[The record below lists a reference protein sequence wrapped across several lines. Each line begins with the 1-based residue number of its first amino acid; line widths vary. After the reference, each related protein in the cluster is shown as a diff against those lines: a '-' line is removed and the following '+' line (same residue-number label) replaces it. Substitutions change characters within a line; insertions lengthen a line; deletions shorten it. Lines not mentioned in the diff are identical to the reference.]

1 MSNDASAT
9 QYHGQKR
16 SSNEGLDDDVMRSM
30 ARKRKS
36 AQPTLK
42 DTAQQCSECD
52 KVFKRPC
59 DLTYGAVFRVQ
70 ISYRANFASSKH
82 EKTHSR
88 PWKCLESSCKYHKY
102 GWPTEKER
110 DRHVNDKH
118 SMAPSM
124 YKCQFHPCTYQ
135 SKRESNCKQHME
147 KAHGWNYVRSKNNI
161 KTNGK
166 KPTTS
171 RTPLTPPTPQIT
183 TPGSQ
188 ILEAPTPEYDEAS
201 SSTHPYGTYADQQS
215 LSGSTIASEESTP
228 YSNLDE
234 PSLEFDPSFVA
245 FQPDF
250 TFNDP
255 YRAFT
260 PADPS
265 EYPNDPHRPSW
276 DASSMTHGATMPSS
290 FATSLPD
297 QDPLFGENFDW
308 SNMNMN
314 NDFTSYNAQMITP
327 ANSVENR
334 PFDAFSRNPSIS
346 LEHPHLSPGAQGHV
360 MLYSPY
366 SNNDAS
372 VEEGFE
378 DLTQKPVGDFALFD
392 APQGTSSLTA
402 ADNEAMFPELS
413 AFAPTAWSG
422 RGTELAHHL
431 GIPDLMEE

>member
-1 MSNDASAT
+1 
-9 QYHGQKR
+9 
-16 SSNEGLDDDVMRSM
+16 
-30 ARKRKS
+30 
-36 AQPTLK
+36 
-42 DTAQQCSECD
+42 
-52 KVFKRPC
+52 
-59 DLTYGAVFRVQ
+59 
-70 ISYRANFASSKH
+70 
-82 EKTHSR
+82 
-88 PWKCLESSCKYHKY
+88 
-102 GWPTEKER
+102 
-110 DRHVNDKH
+110 
-118 SMAPSM
+118 
-124 YKCQFHPCTYQ
+124 
-135 SKRESNCKQHME
+135 ME
-147 KAHGWNYVRSKNNI
+147 KAHGWNYVRSKNNT

-188 ILEAPTPEYDEAS
+188 ILDAPTPEYDEAS
-201 SSTHPYGTYADQQS
+201 SSNHPYGTYADQQS

-234 PSLEFDPSFVA
+234 PSMEFDPSFVA

-260 PADPS
+260 PADSS
-265 EYPNDPHRPSW
+265 EYPNDSHRPSW
-276 DASSMTHGATMPSS
+276 DASSMTHEATMPSS

-297 QDPLFGENFDW
+297 QDPVFGENFDW

-334 PFDAFSRNPSIS
+334 PFDAFSRNPSICI
-346 LEHPHLSPGAQGHV
+346 EHPHLSPGAQGHV

-366 SNNDAS
+366 SNNDGS

-413 AFAPTAWSG
+413 AFAPSAWSG

-431 GIPDLMEE
+431 GMPDLMEE